1 LKDPHHIV
9 RVLAMLWMEM
19 NNSVGFMVYGLGL
32 DGDEQPFQ
40 YLASASSPTQLHKND
55 MLHACRARVDGG

>member
-1 LKDPHHIV
+1 
-9 RVLAMLWMEM
+9 MLWMEM